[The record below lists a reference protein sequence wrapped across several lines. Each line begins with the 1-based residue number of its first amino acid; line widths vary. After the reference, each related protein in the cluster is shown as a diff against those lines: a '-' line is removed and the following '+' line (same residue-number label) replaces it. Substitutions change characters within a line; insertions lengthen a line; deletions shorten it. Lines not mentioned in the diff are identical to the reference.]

1 LKKILFGILLFVL
14 GTNAI
19 GQNITKFEY
28 FIDTDPGVGL
38 ATAANPAASPTVT
51 DFNIPISMASLS
63 TGFHT
68 LYIRGQNTAG
78 EWTHTHFRKFYIDIA
93 SLPTTDKL
101 VKFEY
106 FFDADPGFGNGTAA
120 PIAPPVS
127 SVINQDIFAIPSSLP
142 IGTHTIYVRAR
153 DSSGDWTQ
161 IASGNFS
168 VAAAVPAPTI
178 TSFTPTSGST
188 STTVTITGT
197 NFTGATAVTFGG
209 IAATSFTV
217 VSSTSLTAVVGN
229 GASGNIAIE
238 TPGGTASLVGFI
250 YNDNITGN
258 EPIGNSDR
266 VEIFPN
272 PSESQEFHLQFPSSW
287 QGKNSTIEIMDM
299 TGRIVYST
307 SSSISQP
314 TLILFLGK
322 SVEAGLYIVTVQ
334 VEKKNITLKMF
345 VNK

>member
-1 LKKILFGILLFVL
+1 
-14 GTNAI
+14 
-19 GQNITKFEY
+19 
-28 FIDTDPGVGL
+28 
-38 ATAANPAASPTVT
+38 
-51 DFNIPISMASLS
+51 
-63 TGFHT
+63 
-68 LYIRGQNTAG
+68 
-78 EWTHTHFRKFYIDIA
+78 
-93 SLPTTDKL
+93 
-101 VKFEY
+101 
-106 FFDADPGFGNGTAA
+106 
-120 PIAPPVS
+120 VS

-238 TPGGTASLVGFI
+238 TPGGTASLAGFI